1 MHAGEELGWAV
12 PVGAHAV
19 VGANVALVLG
29 LVEEAKAGPPA
40 IMTRA
45 ALATP
50 AMHLSPVRPDFI
62 VVLVMSNMSE
72 SGHD

>member
-1 MHAGEELGWAV
+1 
-12 PVGAHAV
+12 
-19 VGANVALVLG
+19 
-29 LVEEAKAGPPA
+29 
-40 IMTRA
+40 MTRA

-50 AMHLSPVRPDFI
+50 AMHASPVRPDFF